1 MVKSNLKNFSNGLR
15 LITIPMKDSLTV
27 TVLVL
32 VETGSFYESKKQSG
46 LSHFLEHMCFK
57 GTVERPNTMVIS
69 SELDSIGSQYNAFTS
84 NEYTGYYAK
93 SSPRHLNKILDIVSD
108 IYLNPTFSKNEI
120 EKEKGV
126 IIEEINMYE
135 DIPQKQVH
143 DLFASLL
150 FGDQPS
156 GRSVLGNK
164 ENVKNMKRGDFVK
177 YHKDHYI
184 PNKTLVVVSG
194 QIKEEEI
201 LELIKNSFG
210 KLKKQKFIPQKKTKI
225 NQKKPKLAIKYKD
238 TDQAHIVLGFRSYNV
253 YHKDNYILD
262 LLGIILSGGFSSRLF
277 MKLREEL
284 GVAYYVRAGNNS
296 SINHGDFTISAGVSK
311 DKIYEIIREILKE
324 CSKIKDEAISHI
336 ELEKSKEYLIGNMK
350 LELESSDAWAMYYGG
365 QGILRKKQQDL
376 DFFEKKIRSIT
387 PVQIQNA
394 AKDIFQ
400 NKGLN
405 LAIVGPFKDIKSIE
419 KTLYL

>member
-150 FGDQPS
+150 FGD
-156 GRSVLGNK
+156 RKSV
-164 ENVKNMKRGDFVK
+164 V
-177 YHKDHYI
+177 
-184 PNKTLVVVSG
+184 
-194 QIKEEEI
+194 
-201 LELIKNSFG
+201 
-210 KLKKQKFIPQKKTKI
+210 
-225 NQKKPKLAIKYKD
+225 
-238 TDQAHIVLGFRSYNV
+238 
-253 YHKDNYILD
+253 
-262 LLGIILSGGFSSRLF
+262 
-277 MKLREEL
+277 
-284 GVAYYVRAGNNS
+284 
-296 SINHGDFTISAGVSK
+296 
-311 DKIYEIIREILKE
+311 
-324 CSKIKDEAISHI
+324 
-336 ELEKSKEYLIGNMK
+336 
-350 LELESSDAWAMYYGG
+350 
-365 QGILRKKQQDL
+365 
-376 DFFEKKIRSIT
+376 
-387 PVQIQNA
+387 
-394 AKDIFQ
+394 
-400 NKGLN
+400 
-405 LAIVGPFKDIKSIE
+405 
-419 KTLYL
+419 